1 MKVLIIGGGAGGAS
15 CAAKLRRLDET
26 AEILVLE
33 KTPENSVASCGLP
46 YYVGGVIE
54 DRADMLAAS
63 PLLFKKLF
71 NIEVKVNTEVVSVHI
86 ADKHVMT
93 TSGDVYDY
101 DKLVLATGSRAVIP
115 QLKGL
120 DNLPYFAL
128 KTLEDA
134 DKIKKYIAEH
144 NVKTAL
150 IIGGGF
156 SGIELVDNFHIL
168 GIKTTV
174 VEAGS
179 QILPV
184 VDEDMVRQLEKTLR
198 DNGVNLI
205 LNQRVEE
212 ILPDGAK
219 LANGEKINAQMVVF
233 SLGNRPNAELA
244 QNAGI
249 ELENGFI
256 KVDDYMQ
263 TSTSDVYACGDCAT
277 TKDFVSGAT
286 VGGGMAGPANRQGR
300 LIACHIAG
308 KPYKNT
314 PTLWTGV
321 LKVFDKTVAFCG
333 HSEAMLK
340 KYNVA
345 HQKMIVWTT
354 THAGYYPNAEWIALK
369 VMFDEKSGKIFG
381 AQAVGADGVDKRIN
395 VISTIMRLNG
405 TVEDLRDAELCYAPP
420 YSNAKDAINLIGMA
434 IENIRQGQFKPYFGT
449 DFDGFTVL
457 DVRSR
462 ASYAEK
468 HIEGAINIPAGQ
480 LRDRM
485 AEIPRDKPL
494 LVHCYRGYSSYVVVR
509 ILMQNGFKDV
519 FSYAGGWQQYEAE
532 TLL

>member
-33 KTPENSVASCGLP
+33 QTPENSVASCGLP

-54 DRADMLAAS
+54 DRADMVAAS

-71 NIEVKVNTEVVSVHI
+71 NIEVKVNTEVVTIHL
-86 ADKHVMT
+86 ADKHVLT
-93 TSGDVYDY
+93 TAGDVYDY
-101 DKLVLATGSRAVIP
+101 DKLVLATGSRAIIP
-115 QLKGL
+115 PLKGL
-120 DNLPYFAL
+120 KNLPNFAI
-128 KTLEDA
+128 KTLADA
-134 DKIKKYIAEH
+134 DAIKKYIAE
-144 NVKTAL
+144 NKVKSAL

-156 SGIELVDNFHIL
+156 SGIELADNFRVL
-168 GIKTTV
+168 GLKTTL
-174 VEAGS
+174 VEAGT

-184 VDEDMVRQLEKTLR
+184 VDEDMVRQLEKEMR
-198 DNGVNLI
+198 NHGINLI
-205 LNQRVEE
+205 LGERVSELLPNGARLENGEE
-212 ILPDGAK
+212 I
-219 LANGEKINAQMVVF
+219 EAQIAVF
-233 SLGNRPNAELA
+233 SLGNKPNIELA
-244 QNAGI
+244 QAAGI
-249 ELENGFI
+249 EIENGFI
-256 KVDDYMQ
+256 KVNDYMQ
-263 TSTSDVYACGDCAT
+263 TSVPDVYACGDCST
-277 TKDFVSGAT
+277 TKDFVSGAV

-308 KPYKNT
+308 KPYKSS

-321 LKVFDKTVAFCG
+321 IKVFDKTAAFCG
-333 HSEAMLK
+333 HSEKMLK
-340 KYNVA
+340 QYNVPY
-345 HQKMIVWTT
+345 QKMIVWTT
-354 THAGYYPNAEWIALK
+354 THAGYYPNAEWLALK
-369 VMFDEKSGKIFG
+369 VMFDEKSGKIYG
-381 AQAVGADGVDKRIN
+381 AQAVGGDGVDKRIN

-405 TVEDLRDAELCYAPP
+405 TTEDLRDAELCYAPP

-434 IENIRQGQFKPYFGT
+434 IENIREKQFKPYFGT

-462 ASYAEK
+462 ASYEEK
-468 HIEGAINIPAGQ
+468 HIDGAINIPAGQ

-485 AEIPRDKPL
+485 AEIPRDKPI

-532 TLL
+532 TM